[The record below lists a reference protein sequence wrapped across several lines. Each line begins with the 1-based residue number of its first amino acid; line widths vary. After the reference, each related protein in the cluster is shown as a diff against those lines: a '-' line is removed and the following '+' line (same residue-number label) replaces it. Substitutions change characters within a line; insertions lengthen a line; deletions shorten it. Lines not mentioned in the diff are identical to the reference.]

1 MDSKIRKSSSLL
13 ALSTIEK
20 AALETAAL
28 HTCSVCDRMAECL
41 GQETGSKGGKKKGGL
56 FLD

>member
-28 HTCSVCDRMAECL
+28 HTFKPILNDKESAFNL
-41 GQETGSKGGKKKGGL
+41 QIIK
-56 FLD
+56 